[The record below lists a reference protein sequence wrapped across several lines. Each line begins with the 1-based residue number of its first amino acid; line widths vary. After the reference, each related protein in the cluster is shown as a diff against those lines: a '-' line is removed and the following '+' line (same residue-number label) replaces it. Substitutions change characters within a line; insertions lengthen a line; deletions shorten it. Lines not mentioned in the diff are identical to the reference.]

1 MFDIGL
7 PELLVILA
15 LAAILFGGKRLPEIG
30 YSLGK
35 AISGFKKALAETTDI
50 EPLPAATTTCK
61 ECKKPIPAASSVCP
75 SCNMKLA

>member
-15 LAAILFGGKRLPEIG
+15 IAAVLFGGKRLPEIG

-35 AISGFKKALAETTDI
+35 AISGFKKALSENPEIGSPT
-50 EPLPAATTTCK
+50 ATVVCK
-61 ECKKPIPAASSVCP
+61 GCKAVIPASSAVCP
-75 SCNMKLA
+75 NCNVKLA

>member
-15 LAAILFGGKRLPEIG
+15 IAAVLFGGKRLPEIG

-35 AISGFKKALAETTDI
+35 AISGFKKALSENPEIGPPSASVV
-50 EPLPAATTTCK
+50 CK
-61 ECKKPIPAASSVCP
+61 GCKKPIPASSSVCP
-75 SCNMKLA
+75 SCNLKLS